1 MEFAPGKLTDR
12 KNLLSRCASGK
23 YCNAMKIAFVAPE
36 CDPFVKVGGLADV
49 VASLPRT
56 LRRNGHEVRV
66 YVPRFNSIPEE
77 MLEDARVVA
86 TVTLHDFK
94 LYDGEMPRSA
104 QILKVVSRDIPIYFV
119 ECEELFNIQHP
130 PYGGDPSDPRRW
142 AFFSLAVLEH
152 LAAEAE
158 PFDVIHAHDWPTGL
172 LPVYKALRY
181 KTGKLEKTGV
191 LFTIHNIAHAGKFSK
206 DWLSKLG
213 LPDWLFDQEQLE
225 FFGDWSM
232 LKGGLLWS
240 TMISTVSPRY
250 ADEIQNTTF
259 GCGMDGVLRKR
270 IDDLVGVLNGID
282 TFVWDPSVAENDPA
296 GGPWPEFDENKLS
309 KRDGHRDALCA
320 HFGLQKRLRTPI
332 FGFVGSLTD
341 QRGVSA
347 LFDIIPK
354 IISDGAQIV
363 ILGEGSNDFE
373 DRLEQIH
380 NSNRANVGVA
390 IGFHPI
396 LAKRIYAGCDFFLM
410 PSKFEPCG
418 LSQMIACRY
427 GSIPIVSFTG
437 GLADTIRDADMYQD
451 GNGITFQAPATL
463 DVEDWLPVA
472 SKELTKAVDRALRIY
487 KDPAR
492 FESIRRRAMRS
503 DFTWERSARKYDD
516 IYSETVRR
524 ERGEAGHFG
533 P

>member
-1 MEFAPGKLTDR
+1 
-12 KNLLSRCASGK
+12 
-23 YCNAMKIAFVAPE
+23 MKIAFVAPE

-56 LRRNGHEVRV
+56 LRRNGHEVRI
-66 YVPRFNSIPEE
+66 YIPRFSSISEE
-77 MLEDARVVA
+77 MLESAEAVG
-86 TVTLHDFK
+86 TVTLRGEDINNT
-94 LYDGEMPRSA
+94 EMPKSA
-104 QILKVVSRDIPIYFV
+104 RILKLMSRDIPIFFV
-119 ECEELFNIQHP
+119 ECAELFDVPHA
-130 PYGGDPSDPRRW
+130 PYGGDLSDPRRW

-152 LAAEAE
+152 LAGE
-158 PFDVIHAHDWPTGL
+158 PDPVDVIHAHDWPTGL

-181 KTGKLEKTGV
+181 KTGKLEKTAV
-191 LFTIHNIAHAGKFSK
+191 LFTIHNIAHAGKFTK

-282 TFVWDPSVAENDPA
+282 TSVWDPAAAEDDPA
-296 GGPWPEFDENKLS
+296 GGPWPAFDENRLLR
-309 KRDGHRDALCA
+309 RDGHRDALCA
-320 HFGLQKRLRTPI
+320 HFGLQNRPRTPI

-341 QRGVSA
+341 QRGVSV

-354 IISDGAQIV
+354 IISDGSQIV
-363 ILGEGSNDFE
+363 ILGEGAAEFE
-373 DRLEQIH
+373 DRLEKIH
-380 NSNRANVGVA
+380 NMNRANVGVA

-396 LAKRIYAGCDFFLM
+396 LAKRIYAGSDFFLM
-410 PSKFEPCG
+410 PSIFEPCG

-437 GLADTIRDADMYQD
+437 GLADTIRDADTYQD

-463 DVEDWLPVA
+463 DAEDWLPVA
-472 SKELTKAVDRALRIY
+472 TKELAKAVDRSLRIY
-487 KDPAR
+487 KDSVR
-492 FESIRRRAMRS
+492 FESIRRRAMRC